1 MNNYLHMK
9 TMPLKYISLLCV
21 LMLYACKSN
30 QVEVSSRNFQE
41 QVDLQQNLI
50 FTFNNKL
57 IADSLVNKW
66 DSTAY
71 IEFSPEVRGKFKWT
85 SANELLFSPDPG
97 FRPSTDY
104 RATLTKAVLNKAQ
117 SVNDTR
123 LALTENTTFAF
134 HTPYLA
140 LQESEMYWAKNPD
153 GSIELRLNLN
163 FNYQVNPME
172 VANLLSIRIDG
183 QKTSFKVT
191 SSIIAQT
198 VSISI
203 VQPSGA
209 SYDNKTALITVHEG
223 LKCAQSD
230 YVSRKPME
238 LKKDVPGKDAFKI
251 IQVSAEYEGETGY
264 IQVFTSQTVESTN
277 LSRFITLDPA
287 MDFSAET
294 RDFGFVIKGDFKVG
308 SYSLKISKNLRGIFG
323 GSMPEGYEQV
333 VVFGQMQPYIS
344 FASKKGLY
352 LTSKGSK
359 NIGVKI
365 INVPKIRVTVYKIY
379 ENNIMPFMRNNGSY
393 NTWYAEGEYE
403 EGYYTGSGENNQ
415 YGDVVLEKEIDT
427 KNLGKS
433 GNMHLLNLEL
443 PAGTNTF
450 KGMYAVKVASTE
462 DQWLYATK
470 LVSVSDMGFMVKETG
485 DEIHVFANSILT
497 ANPLAGVSV
506 NLVSSNNQSVY
517 TAETDAD
524 GVARFTEISK
534 KAPGFSIQMITARQ
548 GEDFTY
554 MLFSQNKVE
563 TSRYEVGGMRDNPS
577 GYQAF
582 IYGERDI
589 YRPGETVNLNTV
601 IRNAH
606 WKTVGDMPVKL
617 KVLQPNGKEFTT
629 LKGNLNA
636 QSSFAASF
644 TVPAS
649 AVTGTYMAEVYTS
662 NDVLLS
668 SKSISIEE
676 FIPDRIKVNV
686 NLGKPVYKVEEEIA
700 VEATALN
707 LFGPPAAN
715 RNYEMTFDLKRK
727 NLVPKAYADYT
738 FFVTNKGESRE
749 GNRQGRRNNTAGEFS
764 FKQELRQGKTDEAG
778 LIREKFV
785 VPAEYK
791 DFGIL
796 TGSVFTT
803 VFDES
808 GRPVNRINRFDVLTQ
823 EVFYGIKQTDAYVN
837 ANQPVQV
844 PLIALG
850 KDEKPLQNVKA
861 QVQLIRL
868 NWQTALVKDGSGS
881 YTYVSQKKEQFLE
894 DKTLTIS
901 GTNTVYSF
909 VPRQSGEY
917 EVRVMK
923 PGSRA
928 YVSIE
933 LYAYGYGY
941 TENSSFEV
949 DKEGQITLEPDKPA
963 YQVGDKAQILLK
975 TPFAGKILVSVE
987 RNKVFEYMYVNTDK
1001 KSASVTIPVK
1011 EEYLPNVYITATLIK
1026 PLDDGAIP
1034 LTVAH
1039 GFVPLTVEAPD
1050 KKLPV
1055 EIVAAA
1061 QSGSKTRQTITV
1073 KTKPGTEVT
1082 LAIVDEGI
1090 LQLKNYSSPN
1100 PYDYFFQK
1108 RALEVNAY
1116 DLYPRLFP
1124 ELSGKSS
1131 VGGDGYDLA
1140 RRVNP
1145 LTNKRV
1151 KLVAFW
1157 SGTLTANGN
1166 GEAQYT
1172 VDIPQF
1178 SGDLRIMAIA
1188 YKDDAFGAASRNM
1201 KVADPVVIS
1210 TAMPRF
1216 LSPGDKLLVPVTL
1229 TNTTASA
1236 TQARVKL
1243 KVSGGLAIADGSEQ
1257 TLQLPAN
1264 SEAQVQFAVNAAP
1277 AIGAGEVTV
1286 EVHALSKT
1294 YTDNTDI
1301 TIRPITSLLKTSGSG
1316 VAAAGTS
1323 TNVKIAADFIPATT
1337 QAKLVVSNSPLAPFT
1352 GHLEYL
1358 LVYPYGCVEQTTS
1371 GAFPQLYAAD
1381 LSSALHKNRAAAAFT
1396 AKNTRSIAHEN
1407 VQAAISR
1414 LQSMQMYNGAL
1425 SYWPEGG
1432 YESWW
1437 GTTYAAH
1444 FLLEAKKAGFQV
1456 SDAVLDR
1463 IMAYL
1468 QQQVKR
1474 KKLEEYFYYNEQG
1487 TRLSKKITPKEV
1499 AYTLYVLALAGEADV
1514 ASMNYYKSNK
1524 EALAIDSRYLLAG
1537 TYLLLGDHAGHKAL
1551 LPGSFTGERSVNALG
1566 GSFYSYIRDEA
1577 IALNVLLETD
1587 PKNNQIPMMAK
1598 HLSEQLKTQKYLNT
1612 QERAFSLLALGKLA
1626 KKNNEADVKADIKTG
1641 NTTLASFNGEDVVL
1655 TKNLANKTIS
1665 IQPGGNGSLYY
1676 FWQAEGL
1683 SETGEVAEADSYLRV
1698 RKTFFDR
1705 FGKPLTGTSF
1715 RQNDLVVVKIT
1726 LASTDG
1732 SSVQNVVITDMLP
1745 AGFEIENPRIADLPE
1760 MNWASNA
1767 AAADHFD
1774 VRDDR
1779 IHFFTTA
1786 TAQTQTF
1793 YYVVRAVSKG
1803 SFKMGPVS
1811 ADAMY
1816 NGEYHSLSGAGE
1828 IQVNSNGG
1836 EGL

>member
-1 MNNYLHMK
+1 MK
-9 TMPLKYISLLCV
+9 TINLKFSVFLALLLV
-21 LMLYACKSN
+21 YACKSS
-30 QVEVSSRNFQE
+30 QVEVRTRNFQE

-50 FTFNNKL
+50 FTFTNDL

-66 DSTAY
+66 DTTAY
-71 IEFSPEVRGKFKWT
+71 IEFTPNVRGKFKWT
-85 SANELLFSPDPG
+85 STNELLFSPDPG

-104 RATLTKAVLNKAQ
+104 QATLTKAVLNKAQ
-117 SVNDTR
+117 SGTK
-123 LALTENTTFAF
+123 LALAENTTFAF

-140 LQESEMYWAKNPD
+140 LQESDMYWAKNPND
-153 GSIELRLNLN
+153 SIEIRLNLN

-172 VANLLSIRIDG
+172 VANLLSIQIGG
-183 QKTSFKVT
+183 QKAAFKVT
-191 SSIIAQT
+191 SSVIAET
-198 VSISI
+198 VSVSI
-203 VQPSGA
+203 TQPTGTT
-209 SYDNKTALITVHEG
+209 YDDKTAVITIREG

-230 YVSRKPME
+230 YVSKKPME
-238 LKKDVPGKDAFKI
+238 LKKDIPGKDEFKI
-251 IQVSAEYEGETGY
+251 MQVNAEYEGESGY
-264 IQVFTSQTVESTN
+264 IQVFTNQTVESTK

-287 MDFSAET
+287 TDFSVET
-294 RDFGFVIKGDFKVG
+294 GDFGFIIKGDFKVG
-308 SYSLKISKNLRGIFG
+308 SYSLKIAKNLRGIFG
-323 GSMPEGYEQV
+323 GTLPDAYEQV
-333 VVFGQMQPYIS
+333 VVFGEMQPYIS

-365 INVPKIRVTVYKIY
+365 INVPKVRVTVYKIY
-379 ENNIMPFMRNNGSY
+379 ENNILPFMRNNGIYSP
-393 NTWYAEGEYE
+393 WYAEGEYE
-403 EGYYTGSGENNQ
+403 PGYYLGEEGDNQ
-415 YGDVVLEKEIDT
+415 YGDVVLDREVET
-427 KNLGKS
+427 KSLGKS
-433 GNMHLLNLEL
+433 GNMHVLNLEL
-443 PAGTNTF
+443 PSSTNAF
-450 KGMYAVKVASTE
+450 KGIYAVKVSSTE
-462 DQWLYATK
+462 DQWLYSTK
-470 LVSVSDMGFMVKETG
+470 LVSISDMGFMVKETG
-485 DEIHVFANSILT
+485 NEIHVFANSILT

-506 NLVSSNNQSVY
+506 NLISSNNQSVY

-524 GVARFTEISK
+524 GVARFTDLQT
-534 KAPGFSIQMITARQ
+534 KAPDFNIQMITARQ
-548 GEDFTY
+548 GDDFTY
-554 MLFSQNKVE
+554 LLFNQNKVE
-563 TSRYEVGGMRDNPS
+563 TSRYEVGGMRENPS

-601 IRNAH
+601 IRNAQ

-617 KVLQPNGKEFTT
+617 KVLQPNGKEFTM
-629 LKGNLNA
+629 LKGNLNS
-636 QSSFAASF
+636 QSAFAASF
-644 TVPAS
+644 TIPTS

-668 SKSISIEE
+668 SKAISIEE
-676 FIPDRIKVNV
+676 FIPDRIKVTV
-686 NLGKPVYKVEEEIA
+686 NLGKPVYEAEEEIA
-700 VEATALN
+700 VKATALN

-727 NLVPKAYADYT
+727 NLIPKAYADYT
-738 FFVTNKGESRE
+738 FFVTNNSAGGENS
-749 GNRQGRRNNTAGEFS
+749 RQGRGRNNSEGFT
-764 FKQELRQGKTDEAG
+764 FKQELRQGKTDAEG
-778 LIREKFV
+778 LIQENFT

-796 TGSVFTT
+796 TGSIFTT

-808 GRPVNRINRFDVLTQ
+808 GRPVNRMNRFDVLTQ
-823 EVFYGIKQTDAYVN
+823 EVFYGIKQTDSYVST
-837 ANQPVQV
+837 NQPVQV
-844 PLIALG
+844 PLIALN

-868 NWQTALVKDGSGS
+868 NWQTALVKNESGS
-881 YTYVSQKKEQFLE
+881 YNYVSQKKEQFLE
-894 DKTLTIS
+894 DKTITVS
-901 GTNTVYSF
+901 GTNTVYTF

-917 EVRVMK
+917 EVRIMK
-923 PGSRA
+923 PGSSA
-928 YVSIE
+928 YVSIGY
-933 LYAYGYGY
+933 YAYGYGY

-949 DKEGQITLEPDKPA
+949 DKEGQITMELDKPT
-963 YQVGDKAQILLK
+963 YQVGDKAQILMK
-975 TPFAGKILVSVE
+975 TPFAGKILVSIE
-987 RNKVFEYMYVNTDK
+987 RNKVFEHVYVNTDK
-1001 KSASVTIPVK
+1001 KSASVTIPIK

-1026 PLDDGAIP
+1026 PVDDGAIP

-1039 GFVPLTVEAPD
+1039 GFVPVPVEAPD

-1055 EIVAAA
+1055 ELVAAA
-1061 QSGSKTRQTITV
+1061 QSGSKTKQTITV
-1073 KTKPGTEVT
+1073 KTKPNTEVT
-1082 LAIVDEGI
+1082 LAVVDEGI
-1090 LQLKNYSSPN
+1090 LQLKNYTSPN
-1100 PYDYFFQK
+1100 PYEYFFQK
-1108 RALEVNAY
+1108 RALEVKSY

-1124 ELSGKSS
+1124 ELSSKSS
-1131 VGGDGYDLA
+1131 VGGDGYDLS

-1157 SGTLTANGN
+1157 SGTLTTNGN

-1178 SGDLRIMAIA
+1178 SGDLRIMAVA
-1188 YKDDAFGAASRNM
+1188 YKDNAFGAASKNM

-1210 TAMPRF
+1210 TSMPRF

-1229 TNTTASA
+1229 TNTTTAA
-1236 TQARVKL
+1236 TNATIKLQVK
-1243 KVSGGLAIADGSEQ
+1243 GGLAIEEASEQ
-1257 TLQLPAN
+1257 TVELPAN
-1264 SEAQVQFAVNAAP
+1264 SESQVQFAVNAAP
-1277 AIGAGEVTV
+1277 AIGSGEVVV
-1286 EVHALSKT
+1286 EVQAFNKT

-1337 QAKLVVSNSPLAPFT
+1337 QAKLVVSKSPLAQFT
-1352 GHLEYL
+1352 EHLEYL

-1371 GAFPQLYAAD
+1371 GAFPQLYAAE
-1381 LSSALHKNRAAAAFT
+1381 LSSALSKNRAAAAFT
-1396 AKNTRSIAHEN
+1396 SKNTRSIAHEN

-1437 GTTYAAH
+1437 GTTYAGH

-1456 SDAVLDR
+1456 SEVVLDR
-1463 IMAYL
+1463 MMSYL
-1468 QQQVKR
+1468 QQQVKL

-1487 TRLSKKITPKEV
+1487 TRLSKKIAPKEV
-1499 AYTLYVLALAGEADV
+1499 AYTLYVLALAGEGDI

-1524 EALAIDSRYLLAG
+1524 DVLALDSKYLLAS
-1537 TYLLLGDHAGHKAL
+1537 TYLLLGDNAGYKAL
-1551 LPGSFTGERSVNALG
+1551 LPTSFTGERSVNAFG

-1587 PKNNQIPMMAK
+1587 SKNAQIPMMAK
-1598 HLSEQLKTQKYLNT
+1598 HLSEQMKAQKYLNT
-1612 QERAFSLLALGKLA
+1612 QERAFGLLALGKLA
-1626 KKNNEADVKADIKTG
+1626 KKNNETEIKADLKQG

-1655 TKNLANKTIS
+1655 TKNLANKNIT
-1665 IQPGGNGSLYY
+1665 IQPSGSGSLYY

-1683 SETGEVAEADSYLRV
+1683 SETGQVAEEDSYLQV
-1698 RKTFFDR
+1698 RKTFYNR
-1705 FGKPLTGTSF
+1705 FGKPISGTSF
-1715 RQNDLVVVKIT
+1715 KQNDLVVVKIT
-1726 LASTDG
+1726 LSSTDG

-1760 MNWASNA
+1760 MTWASNA
-1767 AAADHFD
+1767 ATADHFD

-1779 IHFFTTA
+1779 INFFTTA

-1803 SFKMGPVS
+1803 TFKMGPVS

-1828 IQVNSNGG
+1828 IRVTEKGG
-1836 EGL
+1836 EEL